1 MKKLILFLL
10 FTPLTALAQQGMSQ
24 QEMEQMMA
32 EVQKMQACLQG
43 IDQSALK
50 KLEEEQKTFEK
61 EIKAMCASGDRDQAQ
76 EKAISYTKDIM
87 NSPEIVKM
95 RKCTENLTGMAKQMV
110 PDMSFEALQKEFDK
124 RHVCDELGS

>member
-1 MKKLILFLL
+1 
-10 FTPLTALAQQGMSQ
+10 
-24 QEMEQMMA
+24 
-32 EVQKMQACLQG
+32 MQACLQG

-61 EIKAMCASGDRDQAQ
+61 EIKAMCASGDRDKAQ
-76 EKAISYTKDIM
+76 DKAISYTKDIM

>member
-1 MKKLILFLL
+1 MKKFIFFLL

-32 EVQKMQACLQG
+32 EVQKMQACLQTV
-43 IDQSALK
+43 DQSALK

-76 EKAISYTKDIM
+76 AKAISYTKDIM

-124 RHVCDELGS
+124 RHVCDEMGS